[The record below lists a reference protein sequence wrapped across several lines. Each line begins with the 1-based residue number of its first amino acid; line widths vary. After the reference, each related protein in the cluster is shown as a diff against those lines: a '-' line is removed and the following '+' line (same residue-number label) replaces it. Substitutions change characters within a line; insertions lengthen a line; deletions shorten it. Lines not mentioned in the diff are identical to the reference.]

1 MITVNIKGKAIPK
14 NPKIHQLALDRNGSK
29 QVAKKGMMQII
40 LTKKIM
46 RRVMF
51 KKFPAME
58 WFCIKA
64 TNPFIILNKERE
76 YRARNKAGGIMNKE
90 QGILNVFLVLG

>member
-14 NPKIHQLALDRNGSK
+14 NPKIQQLALDRNGSK
-29 QVAKKGMMQII
+29 QIAKKGMMQII

-51 KKFPAME
+51 KKLPAMKC
-58 WFCIKA
+58 FASKLRI
-64 TNPFIILNKERE
+64 
-76 YRARNKAGGIMNKE
+76 GS
-90 QGILNVFLVLG
+90 

>member
-1 MITVNIKGKAIPK
+1 MITVNINGEAIPK
-14 NPKIHQLALDRNGSK
+14 NPKIHQLVLDRNGSK
-29 QVAKKGMMQII
+29 QVAKKGMMQIM

-46 RRVMF
+46 RRVIF
-51 KKFPAME
+51 KKIPAMK